1 MRAVSCCYRKQVVV
15 IINLTFANM
24 ALLALVRSEVGGD
37 ASAKKLVDATK
48 LDAGSKSGRGH
59 VELVITV

>member
-15 IINLTFANM
+15 IVNLTFANM
-24 ALLALVRSEVGGD
+24 SLVAPVRSDVGGD

-48 LDAGSKSGRGH
+48 LDAGSKKGRGH
-59 VELVITV
+59 VRLVINV